1 MASTSLKALG
11 FLSHDFAGLS
21 PCRQGP
27 CPRRAP
33 SGPAPDTSFQP
44 LHLSSRSSLGE
55 REAIASIKTPC
66 GPNSRPLDLE
76 VIDRVYEAAWAQL
89 PAMNLPRDEMEELDR
104 QKNLRKRLFAL
115 ARAGGVEFDTLCDM
129 VLASYSPKVTPF
141 GTYVRR

>member
-1 MASTSLKALG
+1 
-11 FLSHDFAGLS
+11 
-21 PCRQGP
+21 
-27 CPRRAP
+27 
-33 SGPAPDTSFQP
+33 
-44 LHLSSRSSLGE
+44 LSSRSSLGE
-55 REAIASIKTPC
+55 REAIASTKTPC

-89 PAMNLPRDEMEELDR
+89 PAMNLPRDEMEVLDR

-115 ARAGGVEFDTLCDM
+115 ARPGGVEFDTLFDM